1 MRRKTNFFYLLV
13 FLSFLTCVTAAQAA
27 EGIISIE
34 SPRGV
39 EETTDRLE
47 KVLEEKGM
55 TIFTRIDHDKN
66 AEKAGL
72 ELRPTKLIVFGN
84 PKVGTPFMR
93 CNQEAAL
100 DLPQKALVWRDG
112 AGQVWLSYNDP
123 NFIANRYE
131 MAGEGCEEIV
141 SKIEKALRNIAYDT
155 IAP

>member
-1 MRRKTNFFYLLV
+1 MRRKTILVCQLV
-13 FLSFLTCVTAAQAA
+13 FLSFLTCMPAAQAA

-39 EETTDRLE
+39 EETADRLE
-47 KVLEEKGM
+47 KVLQEKGM

-93 CNQEAAL
+93 CNQEAAI
-100 DLPQKALVWRDG
+100 DLPQKALIWRDG

-123 NFIANRYE
+123 KFIANRYE

-141 SKIEKALRNIAYDT
+141 EKMEKALRTIAYET